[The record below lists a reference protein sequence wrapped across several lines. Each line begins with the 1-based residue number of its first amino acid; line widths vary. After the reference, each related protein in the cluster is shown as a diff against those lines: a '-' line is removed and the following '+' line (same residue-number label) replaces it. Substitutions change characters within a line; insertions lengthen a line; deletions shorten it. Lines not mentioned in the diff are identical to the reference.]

1 MATWNQIGSHYFR
14 NFIGAPPPG
23 RINETIEKVDVPGVD
38 YSILRKKG
46 FRSPVYMMESV
57 VDCPS
62 YLIARGQ
69 FYTYTTDIG
78 AAPSKLVWAG
88 YDYDIE
94 RIRFAV
100 TGVELVDIRRRL
112 IICGALYPGNT
123 YDLVVRWSGVMVP
136 VE

>member
-1 MATWNQIGSHYFR
+1 MATWNQIGPHYFR
-14 NFIGAPPPG
+14 NFLGPSPPG
-23 RINETIEKVDVPGVD
+23 RLNETIERIDVAGID

-46 FRSPVYMMESV
+46 FRSQNFQFDSI

-62 YLIARGQ
+62 YLLARAQ
-69 FYTYTTDIG
+69 YYTYTTDIG

-88 YDYDIE
+88 YDYDTE

-100 TGVELVDIRRRL
+100 TGVELVEIRRRL

-123 YDLVVRWSGVMVP
+123 YDLVARWTGVLVP